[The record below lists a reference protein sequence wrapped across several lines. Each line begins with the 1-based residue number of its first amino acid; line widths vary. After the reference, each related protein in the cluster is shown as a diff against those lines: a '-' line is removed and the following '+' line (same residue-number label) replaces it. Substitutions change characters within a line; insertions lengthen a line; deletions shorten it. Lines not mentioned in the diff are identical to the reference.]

1 MHPSRDIIGTYGDY
15 LEGIKIALCVT
26 GSVAAYKA
34 VDLARQLMRYGAEV
48 IPFMSYAA
56 TKIISPELLHWAT
69 ANKPIVELT
78 GAIEH
83 VIYGGESE
91 NKVDL
96 ILIYPSTANTL
107 AKIANGIADTSVTT
121 LALTALGSGIPII
134 IVPAMHLP
142 LYKGPTT
149 QENIERLRS
158 MGIDV
163 LEPTIEEGK
172 AKIPQIDYVVD
183 YVLTKIAKSRGI
195 FKNKKALILGGPTIE
210 YIDPVRIITNLS
222 SGRTG
227 LYLAKVFRWMG
238 GEAKLIC
245 GPGSIEIPNYI
256 SHINVYT
263 TNEMYKTTMEELK
276 NEEYDYVFISAAPA
290 DYKPVKQVN
299 EKLSTKKV
307 KRLKLELVETEKISD
322 MVKDVSPNSYLV
334 IFKAEYNVP
343 EKELIERAYQKLRDA
358 NADLVVA
365 NDVSGRERG
374 FRSAKNE
381 VYIIDKEKNVVHIPL
396 SSKEYIARRLLE
408 IVAEKTIKN

>member
-195 FKNKKALILGGPTIE
+195 FRDKKALILGGPTIE

-256 SHINVYT
+256 PHINVYT

-276 NEEYDYVFISAAPA
+276 NEEYDYVVISAAPA